1 MRLWARWSALRD
13 WRVRRVHS
21 DRQTLIRQGCEC
33 RFRPSHD
40 SLLSFPLSV
49 NLLRVRSVEMGPN
62 DSTMTSTSNVNWL
75 MSLNRPPEVS
85 ASRYETMAGSGRP
98 GPAWRRRDLNCTR
111 SHLTHDAWHLTTVLT
126 WLQLKSLASV
136 RIVAGHVTNLA
147 HARYY
152 SIILGTRHST
162 EENRCWAPLLPDSQ
176 DRLTFFTGRTECR
189 PVFSLRNRKFKWDSL
204 KFISS
209 SRWWTRTFNSKW

>member
-33 RFRPSHD
+33 RFRPFHD

-98 GPAWRRRDLNCTR
+98 RTCVASARPALYSKPLDTWRLTLDYGAYLTSAKELGKRTNSRRSRNEP
-111 SHLTHDAWHLTTVLT
+111 
-126 WLQLKSLASV
+126 
-136 RIVAGHVTNLA
+136 
-147 HARYY
+147 
-152 SIILGTRHST
+152 GTRTLLQYYTRYS
-162 EENRCWAPLLPDSQ
+162 PL
-176 DRLTFFTGRTECR
+176 DRGKPVLSSATPRFTGPSHIFYRPNGVPTCFFT
-189 PVFSLRNRKFKWDSL
+189 
-204 KFISS
+204 
-209 SRWWTRTFNSKW
+209 SKPQI